1 MMEKDQDELTSKQ
14 NKLQAVL
21 TEYSA
26 LRTELLQKFEHHIR
40 LFYITIIVFMSLE
53 GYILTQ
59 KAYDVLMWIPI
70 FIIPLACRYIW
81 EQSVIGVISRY
92 IEKEIEQRKIS
103 ELIGCRSNTSKD
115 YEKYWVGWQ
124 HYWVEKTPKSFYK
137 PAIIF
142 LFVIIPFA
150 PSLLWSIVCITS
162 VSLDPNVQSC
172 IPINF
177 HILIS
182 VIYVFLAFYIGKKL
196 LRA

>member
-1 MMEKDQDELTSKQ
+1 MEKNQDEPTPKQ
-14 NKLQAVL
+14 NKLQVVL

-40 LFYITIIVFMSLE
+40 LFYITIVVLMALE
-53 GYILTQ
+53 GYILTH

-81 EQSVIGVISRY
+81 EQSVIVVLGGY
-92 IEKEIEQRKIS
+92 IKKEIEQRKIP
-103 ELIGCRSNTSKD
+103 ELIGCRSNTSND
-115 YEKYWVGWQ
+115 YENYWAGWE
-124 HYWVEKTPKSFYK
+124 HYWAENTPKPFYK

-150 PSLLWSIVCITS
+150 PSLLWSIVYITS
-162 VSLDPNVQSC
+162 IFLNANVQSS
-172 IPINF
+172 ISINF

-182 VIYVFLAFYIGKKL
+182 AIYIFLACYIGNKL
-196 LRA
+196 WKT